1 VKCKEEMKKKK
12 KKKKKKR
19 KKTKEEM
26 LKLEVG
32 TDCLLL
38 LFLLTPPGPLSPS
51 VSLYYSH

>member
-1 VKCKEEMKKKK
+1 MNELKCEEEM
-12 KKKKKKR
+12 KKKKKR

>member
-1 VKCKEEMKKKK
+1 MNEFRCEEEMKKKQ
-12 KKKKKKR
+12 